1 MAGGHDARSG
11 HPSRA
16 AAARAKTKR
25 AVDIRQVRA
34 DDFRYLI
41 AIARS
46 GTRRSAALDL
56 GVDHTTVSRR
66 IHALEKTLDVRL
78 IERGAVGWE
87 LTDIGRSVAE
97 RARAIEESL
106 QEAVDAAVGNP
117 GGSLRGRVRVTA
129 PDGFGTLVVTPA
141 LARLRMQ
148 HPHLSVELLTATRQM
163 NLQQSGFDV
172 AIAVGTPVNS
182 RLVSELLCPYSMG
195 IYATADYLRE
205 HGAPQ
210 SIQEVRNHPIIF
222 FVDSLLQVG
231 DLDLERHLPGATAQ
245 FMSTN
250 IFAHVEATRAG
261 GGIGLLPGFM
271 ACRHPELIRLL
282 PREVDV
288 HLTFSLAARR
298 ESLTNPTVQAVR
310 DAVHAEA
317 ARRRAEL
324 LPPVK

>member
-1 MAGGHDARSG
+1 MVAGVSTPHPGRTSARGGSGDAR
-11 HPSRA
+11 A
-16 AAARAKTKR
+16 AI
-25 AVDIRQVRA
+25 DLRQVRA
-34 DDFRYLI
+34 DDFRYLS
-41 AIARS
+41 AIART

-87 LTDIGRSVAE
+87 LTDIGRAVAE

-106 QEAVDAAVGNP
+106 QQAVDAAVGNP

-129 PDGFGTLVVTPA
+129 PDGFGTLFVTPA
-141 LARLRMQ
+141 LARLRLH
-148 HPHLSVELLTATRQM
+148 HPDLSVELLTATRQM

-182 RLVSELLCPYSMG
+182 RLVTETIGTYSMG
-195 IYATADYLRE
+195 IYATQEYLDRY
-205 HGAPQ
+205 GTPG
-210 SIQEVRNHPIIF
+210 SVREVRDHPIIF

-231 DLDLERHLPGATAQ
+231 DLDLDRHLPGATAK
-245 FMSTN
+245 FMSTG

-261 GGIGLLPGFM
+261 GGIGLLPAFM

-288 HLTFSLAARR
+288 HLSFSLAARR
-298 ESLTNPTVQAVR
+298 ENLTNPTVRAVR

-317 ARRRAEL
+317 ARRRTEL
-324 LPPVK
+324 LPPVS